1 MLAVNAW
8 DEPPATV
15 RGFVGQQGIRY
26 PVLLRGRS
34 VAMKYGVRGV
44 PAAYFIDPEG
54 QLVGTHVG
62 LSSLEELEAAVKEI
76 LPRR

>member
-34 VAMKYGVRGV
+34 VAMKYGVRGI
-44 PAAYFIDPEG
+44 PATYYIDPEG
-54 QLVGTHVG
+54 TLIGSDVG
-62 LSSLEELEAAVKEI
+62 LSSLEELEDAVKKI
-76 LPRR
+76 LPR